1 MMDFDRLCRR
11 LKERLRDAREPVRA
25 DAGVREAAVALV
37 LRGRGGAAEMLV
49 IKRAQ
54 SERDHWSGHLALPG
68 GRRDPS
74 DADLRATALRETL
87 EEVGLNIES
96 GGEVLGRLDTVR
108 PESPWAPRVAVT
120 PFVAV
125 APHEYHAAETGEA
138 LKEPEPNGEVAV
150 AFWVPVSLLKQG
162 GRSEM
167 YRMVVGGA
175 AREWPA
181 YPSAHGPIWGLTE
194 RILTRFLSLLD

>member
-1 MMDFDRLCRR
+1 MDFEDLRQR
-11 LKERLRDAREPVRA
+11 LKERLRAADDPVRA
-25 DAGVREAAVALV
+25 ETGVREAAVALV
-37 LRGRGGAAEMLV
+37 LRARGGAAEMLV

-68 GRRDPS
+68 GRREPS
-74 DADLRATALRETL
+74 DADLCATALRETL
-87 EEVGLNIES
+87 EEVGLDVGS

-108 PESPWAPRVAVT
+108 PRSALAPRVAVT

-125 APHEYHAAETGEA
+125 APPPYHAGETGEA
-138 LKEPEPNGEVAV
+138 AKEPEPNGEVAV
-150 AFWVPVSLLKQG
+150 AFWVPVSVLKEG

-181 YPSAHGPIWGLTE
+181 YPSPHGPIWGLTE
-194 RILTRFLSLLD
+194 GILTRFLSLLD

>member
-1 MMDFDRLCRR
+1 MMDFVRLRSH
-11 LKERLRDAREPVRA
+11 LKERLRDPHEPVRA
-25 DAGVREAAVALV
+25 DEGVREAAVALV

-54 SERDHWSGHLALPG
+54 DERDHWSGHLALPG

-74 DADLRATALRETL
+74 DADLCATALRETL
-87 EEVGLNIES
+87 EEVGLDVER
-96 GGEVLGRLDTVR
+96 GGEVLGRLGTVR
-108 PESPWAPRVAVT
+108 PMSPLAPRVAVT

-125 APHEYHAAETGEA
+125 APHEYHAGETGEA
-138 LKEPEPNGEVAV
+138 LREPEPNGEVAV
-150 AFWVPVSLLKQG
+150 AFWVPVSVLKEG

-181 YPSAHGPIWGLTE
+181 YPSPHGPIWGLTE
-194 RILTRFLSLLD
+194 RILTRFLALLD